1 MIRRR
6 LLVLLIVVAMIL
18 TFASPGLANKGN
30 GPAKQALSAFDQRV
44 VRNLDVDLAMEHIR
58 YMSKDIGTRPGGL
71 ENEKLAAD
79 YIADYFEDLGLETWV
94 QEFAVADQ
102 RIGKITVHGAESWFG
117 QGEWGFNEWHGN
129 VWETGAGW
137 GVFTGNDEKISGFV
151 VDCGLGDEGDFP
163 SEVEG
168 KIALIERSGPL
179 WGSGVQIYFDLMVS
193 RATDA
198 GAIGVMIYSVL
209 GGRGNYGSAFSPSVT
224 ADIPVLGLA
233 LAQGMWLKEMVEEG
247 PVHIDIQTWHY
258 SDLISQNVIATKPAK
273 VPDAPIVVVGG
284 HYDSV
289 VGAPGANDNL
299 SGTAVVM
306 ELARVLKDFNTDNFE
321 IRFAAW
327 GSEERGLRGARHY
340 VGNLSDEELERHFAY
355 YNLDMVATSE
365 YERAPYLFLE
375 TVDGLPNVVTETSLA
390 AAERL
395 GYDEVRQSRFGSSDH
410 VPFHSAGI
418 PAAMFIW
425 LGGEGIPQN
434 YTIERFYHTPQDTI
448 EENVCTYRLKL
459 ALEVAGAAVHDLV
472 RKPVPAMQNAAI
484 RGGK

>member
-1 MIRRR
+1 MTRRR
-6 LLVLLIVVAMIL
+6 LLVLLIVIAMIL
-18 TFASPGLANKGN
+18 TFATPGLANKGN

-44 VRNLDVDLAMEHIR
+44 VRNLDVDRAFEHIR

-71 ENEKLAAD
+71 ENEKLAAA
-79 YIADYFEDLGLETWV
+79 YIADYFEALGLETWV
-94 QEFAVADQ
+94 QEFGVADQ
-102 RIGKITVHGAESWFG
+102 RIGNITVHGADSWFG

-137 GVFTGNDEKISGFV
+137 GVFTGDDEKISGYV

-163 SEVEG
+163 LEVEG
-168 KIALIERSGPL
+168 KIALVRRGLPFVDFVE
-179 WGSGVQIYFDLMVS
+179 
-193 RATDA
+193 RATKA
-198 GAIGVMIYSVL
+198 GAIGLMIYSVE
-209 GGRGNYGSAFSPSVT
+209 GGRGNYGSAFSPNVT

-233 LAQGMWLKEMVEEG
+233 LAQGMWFKEMVADG
-247 PVHIDIQTWHY
+247 PVHIEIQTWHY
-258 SDLISQNVIATKPAK
+258 SNLTSQNVIATKPAK

-306 ELARVLKDFNTDNFE
+306 ELARVLKDFNTDNYE

-327 GSEERGLRGARHY
+327 GSEERGLLGARHY
-340 VGNLSDEELERHFAY
+340 VNTLSPEDLERHIAK

-390 AAERL
+390 AAGRL
-395 GYDEVRQSRFGSSDH
+395 GYDEVRRSRFGSSDH
-410 VPFHSAGI
+410 VPFHNAGI

-425 LGGEGIPQN
+425 LGGAGIPED

-448 EENVCTYRLKL
+448 EENVCMYRLKL

-472 RKPVPAMQNAAI
+472 RKPVPALQNAAI
-484 RGGK
+484 RGGKK